1 MSLLVVSL
9 PDLSPV
15 VNLFANPVCCII
27 SIPDH
32 AVIFGNEITLALSFL
47 HVSNHDGDK
56 SDQCRAR

>member
-1 MSLLVVSL
+1 MGL

-15 VNLFANPVCCII
+15 VNLFANPVSFII
-27 SIPDH
+27 GIPDH

>member
-1 MSLLVVSL
+1 MTL

-15 VNLFANPVCCII
+15 VNLFANLVCCII

-32 AVIFGNEITLALSFL
+32 AVIFGNEITLALSF